1 MSLDVDAVRKIAFLA
16 RLSVEK
22 EDLTLLKDDLNNI
35 LDWVEQ
41 LSEVDTDGVEP
52 LTNISGAKLPV
63 RLDKVSDGG
72 CSDEILINA
81 PLVKEN
87 FFTVPKVI
95 E

>member
-16 RLSVEK
+16 RLNVE
-22 EDLTLLKDDLNNI
+22 EENLPLLKDDLNNI

-41 LSEVDTDGVEP
+41 LSEVDTHGIEP
-52 LTNISGAKLPV
+52 MTNVSGARLSA

-72 CSDEILINA
+72 SSNEILINA
-81 PLVKEN
+81 PLVKDN

>member
-63 RLDKVSDGG
+63 RLDKVSGGG